1 MNEEAIKVMNKKETK
16 IDAIRKWWNKNGYKV
31 MRVILFPIWWGIKAK
46 YKIESYLNSKCEW
59 SKEKANKILSYYIPR
74 KAEWDAEN
82 KCFYFF
88 DNGYGWSMCYAK
100 KYLKRKDRHFW
111 KIYGDWIGGKVRSYL
126 IDEFELE
133 GFEKKVCDC
142 YDGRTEISFTMIE
155 K

>member
-1 MNEEAIKVMNKKETK
+1 MNKEIIKAMNKKETK
-16 IDAIRKWWNKNGYKV
+16 IDGFGKWWNKNGYKV

-46 YKIESYLNSKCEW
+46 EKIESYLNSKCEW
-59 SKEKANKILSYYIPR
+59 SEEKANKILSYYIPR
-74 KAEWDAEN
+74 KAKWDVEN

-111 KIYGDWIGGKVRSYL
+111 KIYGDWIGGKIRSYL
-126 IDEFELE
+126 IDGFELE